1 MDQEV
6 IASLR
11 TAYDRKVGERAERPM
26 EPWKIT
32 ERAHFMAL
40 LQQEGKQDLL
50 EIGAGTGR
58 DSLFFQEN
66 GFITTC
72 TDLSPAMV
80 KYCQGRGL
88 NAYVMD
94 FAHLN
99 FPPAS
104 FDAVYALNCLLHVPK
119 ADFPAILQNIH
130 TLLRPRGLFFLG
142 QYGGVDQEGVW
153 AGDHYEP
160 KRFFARY
167 LDEQIQALVSGI
179 FEIVYFKRVF
189 LENESIG
196 HFQSMILRKNS
207 ESQKL

>member
-1 MDQEV
+1 VDQEV
-6 IASLR
+6 ITSLR
-11 TAYDRKVGERAERPM
+11 TAYDRKVGERADRPM
-26 EPWKIT
+26 EMWKFT
-32 ERAHFMAL
+32 ARAHFMAL
-40 LQQEGKQDLL
+40 SQQEGKQDLL

-88 NAYVMD
+88 NACVMD

-130 TLLRPRGLFFLG
+130 TLRSYAVAPGTLASCR
-142 QYGGVDQEGVW
+142 
-153 AGDHYEP
+153 
-160 KRFFARY
+160 
-167 LDEQIQALVSGI
+167 LDDSTTRRLD
-179 FEIVYFKRVF
+179 
-189 LENESIG
+189 
-196 HFQSMILRKNS
+196 
-207 ESQKL
+207 